1 MSGFSQSGTLIT
13 AGVVETIDGV
23 APVGGNVAFTSSNST
38 ITITPGVGTVDFKA
52 SGTGVVETIDGVAPI
67 AGNIGLTSSDSSIT
81 ITPGSG
87 TIDIIAAG
95 GGGGI
100 TTIDGNS
107 GSVTGSTIEITGGTS
122 GGVFTGSGT
131 TLTMSFTELNLPA
144 TTNSTHGVININS
157 MPFMHSDTGWT
168 STYLGPNAGTFTT
181 TGNNVGIGVNSLASM
196 INTDFGVGN
205 NTAVGAYSL
214 TALAG
219 MDPQFNTVIG
229 FAAGVNYTG
238 SESRNILLGAG
249 GVLGESNV
257 MRLGIGCPNGD
268 PTVAYM
274 GGIYGNAPGGGAE
287 FVFID
292 SSGLMSSAASPSFS
306 EISLP
311 DTTSSSLGVININ
324 SVPFMH
330 AYPGTSSANVFLG
343 GAGNFSN
350 SGQNNIGIGSN
361 CLPMLASSFNNICL
375 GLNVGENL
383 TGSNNVGMGTDA
395 FTGAGSAALNVFL
408 GGASLSNLSSGTD
421 NVSIGSSS
429 GTAYTGAESFN
440 ICLGDG
446 VTGVVGESNAMHL
459 GDSGSITTAFMGGV
473 FGVTITGS
481 AMLMNSGGQMG
492 TVVSSEKYKDN
503 IADLGDT
510 SSEVMSLRPVSFTY
524 KADADKIAR
533 SGLIAEEVAKIMPGL
548 VVPGKDGS
556 PESVMY
562 HELPVLLLNEMKKMA
577 ARIDALESQIKKG

>member
-13 AGVVETIDGV
+13 A
-23 APVGGNVAFTSSNST
+23 
-38 ITITPGVGTVDFKA
+38 
-52 SGTGVVETIDGVAPI
+52 GVVETIDGVAPI

-107 GSVTGSTIEITGGTS
+107 GSVTGSTIEITGGSS

-144 TTNSTHGVININS
+144 TSSSSVGVINIGG
-157 MPFMHSDTGWT
+157 PRFVHSGNGITNGNTYVGSSAGSSGDDTC
-168 STYLGPNAGTFTT
+168 
-181 TGNNVGIGVNSLASM
+181 
-196 INTDFGVGN
+196 NTGVGMDSLTKVN
-205 NTAVGAYSL
+205 GGARNTAVGYASMASL
-214 TALAG
+214 LNGAANTAIGYLAG
-219 MDPQFNTVIG
+219 SQ
-229 FAAGVNYTG
+229 YTG
-238 SESRNILLGAG
+238 SESNNILLGAV
-249 GVLGESNV
+249 GVAGESSV

-292 SSGLMSSAASPSFS
+292 SSGLMSSAAASPSFS

-350 SGQNNIGIGSN
+350 SGQQNIGIGSN
-361 CLPMLASSFNNICL
+361 CLGALAASYNNICL